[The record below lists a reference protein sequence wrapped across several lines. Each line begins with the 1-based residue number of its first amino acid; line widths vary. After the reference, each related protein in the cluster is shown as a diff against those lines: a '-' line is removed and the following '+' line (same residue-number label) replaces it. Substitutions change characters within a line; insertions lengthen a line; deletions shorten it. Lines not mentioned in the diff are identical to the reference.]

1 MEHGHHIAEFSYGL
15 AFMTGLLGSGH
26 CLGMCGGLVSS
37 FFMRLGAKA
46 YAPYLAYHAARVT
59 VYTLIGLAA
68 ASLGAV
74 LVQTGIIGK
83 AQGILQIL
91 AGLIVIL
98 LGLDMLG
105 LSPIRNTLRFAPLNW
120 LLQQFTAATRRG
132 PVIGASIGG
141 ALNGLMPCAMT
152 MAMAVQATTAP
163 SPAEGGLLLLA
174 FGAGTLPSMLA
185 ASFLFGKLGVKTRGW
200 LLRGAALFVIAL
212 GISTLWQGLAYYS
225 VMHKLANW

>member
-1 MEHGHHIAEFSYGL
+1 MEHAHDIPEFSYWL

-37 FFMRLGAKA
+37 FFMRLGSRA

-59 VYTLIGLAA
+59 GYAIIGLTAA
-68 ASLGAV
+68 TLGQA

-83 AQGILQIL
+83 AQGVLQIV
-91 AGLIVIL
+91 AGLVVIL

-105 LSPIRNTLRFAPLNW
+105 LSPIRNTLRFAPLSW

-132 PVIGASIGG
+132 PVLGASIGG

-152 MAMAVQATTAP
+152 MALAVQATTAP

-225 VMHKLANW
+225 VMRKLANW

>member
-1 MEHGHHIAEFSYGL
+1 MDHSHHAAELSYWF
-15 AFMTGLLGSGH
+15 AFMTGILGSGH

-46 YAPYLAYHAARVT
+46 YTPYLAYHAARIT
-59 VYTLIGLAA
+59 VYALIGLTAA
-68 ASLGAV
+68 TLGAV
-74 LVQTGIIGK
+74 LVQTGIFGK

-105 LSPIRNTLRFAPLNW
+105 LSPVRNTLRFAPIDW
-120 LLQQFTAATRRG
+120 LRRQFAEATRRG
-132 PVIGASIGG
+132 PVAGASIGG

-185 ASFLFGKLGVKTRGW
+185 ASFLFGRLGARTRGW